1 MPSVPIPWPTNAL
14 PGKRPGESQGDLVNA
29 YATKV
34 GQQLMIRRTPGFKR
48 FIQIADAPQKARG
61 MFATNNRLYFVFD
74 QTLHYRNLAGVD
86 ATITGTVTGTAPV
99 TFAVNI
105 RPDGP
110 QLVMVTG
117 DGGAFVVNESLD
129 QLEPYPDAKL
139 PNVTSVEYH
148 SGYFF
153 FVSPTNDI
161 YGSELQDTALPD
173 FSTAVAEYA
182 SDPLLRLKSSGDSL
196 LAFGTR
202 TIEVWTDVGSIPFPL
217 TRQTAIDTGLL
228 GQWAVAGGSNRWGN
242 GVFWVANDYT
252 VRTLDGL
259 NPRPISND
267 TVVSDIYLYRD
278 RPNEIWAQVYDF
290 ESQAVFTITTPE
302 WTWEFNLVTNVWH
315 RRDSYGMPQWRGVWA
330 TSWQNRW
337 FVQDLK
343 HARVQEVMANVYEED
358 TERLRYRV
366 ESAPIREFPLSTRIP
381 SIDIDMTNATG
392 KQNVPSP
399 YETNPA
405 AMISWS
411 KDGGAVWSRPVARS
425 FGRIGRYASKISVN
439 GLGRST
445 AQGLMIRLD
454 VVDPVPAVLRSGVAT
469 RGTFSRARQVEN

>member
-1 MPSVPIPWPTNAL
+1 MPAIAVPWPTNAQ
-14 PGKRPGESQGDLVNA
+14 PGKRPGESQGDLCNA

-34 GQQLMIRRTPGFKR
+34 GEQLMIRRTPGLKR
-48 FIQIADAPQKARG
+48 LIQVDDAPLKARG
-61 MFATNNRLYFVFD
+61 MFATNTRLYFVYD
-74 QTLHYRNLAGVD
+74 QTLHYRNLAGTDGV
-86 ATITGTVTGTAPV
+86 IVGTVTGVEPL

-117 DGGAFVVNESLD
+117 DGHAFLVDEINSQLD
-129 QLEPYPDAKL
+129 PYPDAKL

-153 FVSPTNDI
+153 FTSPTNTI
-161 YGSELQDTALPD
+161 VGSELQDVVIPD
-173 FSTAVAEYA
+173 FSDAEAEYS
-182 SDPLLRLKSSGDSL
+182 SDPLLRLKSAGDSL
-196 LAFGTR
+196 FAFGAR

-228 GQWAVAGGSNRWGN
+228 GMWAVAGGSNRWGN

-252 VRTLDGL
+252 VRTFDGY
-259 NPRPISND
+259 NPRPVSND
-267 TVVSDIYLYRD
+267 SVSNDIYLYRG

-290 ESQAVFTITTPE
+290 ESQAVFTITTPD

-315 RRDSYGMPQWRGVWA
+315 RRDSYGLEYWRGAWA
-330 TSWQNRW
+330 TNWQNRW

-358 TERLRYRV
+358 MERLRYRV
-366 ESAPIREFPLSTRIP
+366 VSAPMRQFPLATRIP
-381 SIDIDMTNATG
+381 NVDIDMTNALG
-392 KQNVPSP
+392 GQNVPSP
-399 YETNPA
+399 YQTNPA

-411 KDGGAVWSRPVARS
+411 KDGGATWGRPVARS
-425 FGRIGRYASKISVN
+425 FGRIGRYASKITVN